1 MSLSFVIKI
10 GRFLFVS
17 VASFVTVE
25 PGFELGRVVDVV
37 GIGFVVVDAVIDAV
51 VVVAFTDPTSS
62 LNTCPSRRARKRN
75 SGGGREAGPN
85 SRSRSFRS
93 VPEESFP
100 V

>member
-25 PGFELGRVVDVV
+25 PGFELGRVVDNVC
-37 GIGFVVVDAVIDAV
+37 IGFVVVDAV

-75 SGGGREAGPN
+75 SGGGREVGPN